1 MPRCSDTLYKP
12 ALFLLSA
19 RQATKIEIFPQ
30 VSCLQ
35 GKHKPSACRI
45 WPYGSALSAAEPTP
59 LPSPCPAAPALFG
72 LVRGLFVFCLVFL
85 LLLFSSDGVKVH
97 PIRHFIAAPDE
108 KSPRDS
114 RSRTAPGLESPRL
127 ASQPVPVPG
136 GPGSPNDSSL
146 FRRQLRHPG
155 TKCFLVWWLRAQ
167 PAPCWHLGTEREQ
180 AMSNAAPPG
189 AASRAGGLAARRER
203 KRK

>member
-1 MPRCSDTLYKP
+1 MEMPS
-12 ALFLLSA
+12 
-19 RQATKIEIFPQ
+19 
-30 VSCLQ
+30 VLQ
-35 GKHKPSACRI
+35 SQH
-45 WPYGSALSAAEPTP
+45 
-59 LPSPCPAAPALFG
+59 PCPHLALQLLRCLDWFG
-72 LVRGLFVFCLVFL
+72 VCLFFCLVFF

-97 PIRHFIAAPDE
+97 PIRHFMAAPDE

-155 TKCFLVWWLRAQ
+155 TKCFLVWWLHAQ